1 VGTDPK
7 SSGNPVRPANWGTS
21 LHLAQLSP
29 RCGARTRSGTPCRS
43 PAMSNGRCR
52 MHGGASPGAPK
63 GERNGMWKHGLR
75 SAEAIE
81 RRRRK
86 AAEVRMLRQAIRE
99 LAQLVR

>member
-1 VGTDPK
+1 
-7 SSGNPVRPANWGTS
+7 
-21 LHLAQLSP
+21 
-29 RCGARTRSGTPCRS
+29 
-43 PAMSNGRCR
+43 
-52 MHGGASPGAPK
+52 
-63 GERNGMWKHGLR
+63 MWKHGLR